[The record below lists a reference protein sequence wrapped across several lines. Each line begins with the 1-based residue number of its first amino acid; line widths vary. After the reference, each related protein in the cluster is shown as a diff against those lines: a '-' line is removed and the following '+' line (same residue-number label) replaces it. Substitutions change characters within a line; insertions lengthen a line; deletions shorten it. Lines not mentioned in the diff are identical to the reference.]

1 MDTGLFPARQAQH
14 IAYREG
20 YYKQGTGQE
29 ISTEAKLPHA
39 LQPASVPMSRPQVTR
54 PYGDFW
60 YLSTNV
66 LRSKSRCDNRETQ
79 YKTSHQRSQ
88 FVGTKY
94 LLPEPARMIIDD

>member
-39 LQPASVPMSRPQVTR
+39 LQPASVP
-54 PYGDFW
+54 
-60 YLSTNV
+60 
-66 LRSKSRCDNRETQ
+66 
-79 YKTSHQRSQ
+79 SHKAIRGFLVPVYQC
-88 FVGTKY
+88 TT
-94 LLPEPARMIIDD
+94 